1 MCWGRPGGNWR
12 GEIGVG
18 ISVIYCVK
26 ISKKS
31 ILKYFQFEIGSQRIT
46 GITKNTQFGDD
57 DQVAINTNSV

>member
-1 MCWGRPGGNWR
+1 MGVHVLGRPGGNWR

-26 ISKKS
+26 FSKKKNS
-31 ILKYFQFEIGSQRIT
+31 VLKYFQVEIGNQGIT

-57 DQVAINTNSV
+57 G